1 MTMNRSRRAFL
12 TGLATASIATPS
24 FADSIAP
31 PITCLTYSQDGK
43 RIIAGSQAGISIR
56 DSETGDVV
64 QTVDLAMDNVH
75 DIAFSPDYKTLII
88 AGGNP
93 GETGAVELRTWP
105 TLERQQKLLL
115 HDDVIYSV
123 DFSADGSHWVAG
135 SGDEICSVYRVRTDK
150 PVCRF
155 TEHSRGVLSAVFL
168 PNGKTIVSCS
178 RDETLRVWNA
188 STGENIHTLHN
199 HSRDVNDLAVSKT
212 ESGLPMVASASGDL
226 TVRLWQPTIG
236 RMVRFA
242 RLSSAPLCIAWCD
255 REKLIAGCSDG
266 SARLINAQTV
276 QVERTFPIALG
287 WIDSIAVD
295 PTDDQ
300 RIALGTVN
308 GEVKMLNLTQRNTK
322 P

>member
-1 MTMNRSRRAFL
+1 MVTR
-12 TGLATASIATPS
+12 S

-31 PITCLTYSQDGK
+31 PITSLTFSPDGK
-43 RIIAGSQAGISIR
+43 QVVAGSQAGVTVR
-56 DSETGDVV
+56 DLETGNIVRSVDV
-64 QTVDLAMDNVH
+64 TMDNVH
-75 DIAFSPDYKTLII
+75 DVAISPDKKTLII

-123 DFSADGSHWVAG
+123 DFSADGSHWVVA
-135 SGDEICSVYRVRTDK
+135 SGAEVCSVFRMGTDK
-150 PVCRF
+150 PLCRF
-155 TEHSRGVLSAVFL
+155 TQHSRGVLSSVFL

-188 STGENIHTLHN
+188 LTGESIRTLHN
-199 HSRDVNDLAVSKT
+199 HSRDVLGLAVRKSD
-212 ESGLPMVASASGDL
+212 SGLPMIASASNDL
-226 TVRLWQPTIG
+226 TVRFWQPTIG

-255 REKLIAGCSDG
+255 QDKLIAGCSDG
-266 SARLINAQTV
+266 SARLINSQSV
-276 QVERTFPIALG
+276 QVEHIFPIASG
-287 WIDSIAVD
+287 WIHSIAVD

-300 RIALGTVN
+300 RIAFGTIN
-308 GEVKMLNLTQRNTK
+308 GEVKTIHIGERKAQ